1 MAVPCMI
8 GSERDVLLHSSSN
21 VRLRENQKTDL
32 HICPICGHTFN
43 VDVTL
48 IAADARPSSEYTPS
62 IELSTLS
69 DKSPTRCS
77 KAKIA
82 H

>member
-1 MAVPCMI
+1 M
-8 GSERDVLLHSSSN
+8 HFSSN

-32 HICPICGHTFN
+32 HICPICGHTCN

-48 IAADARPSSEYTPS
+48 IAADAHLSSEYSPF

-69 DKSPTRCS
+69 DESPTRCS
-77 KAKIA
+77 KVKIV